1 MGDDGMAESELLT
14 RAQCREIFER
24 AERAARAG
32 GAEVEI
38 LLGVNSFALTRFANN
53 TIHQNVAEER
63 RFASIRTV
71 LGQRTARATTNRFD
85 EASIRATVAQALE
98 ITRAQQE
105 DAELLPLAEPAPI
118 DEVDHFCPSTAA
130 ATPMERA
137 STVAEAIRIVE
148 SASGT
153 AAGIFSTGDS
163 VEAVLNSR
171 GVFGYYFD
179 TGAQFSITAMG
190 ADSSGWAKASAP
202 DRGAFDPLALARSAA
217 QKAALGAH
225 PRDLPPGRYT
235 VILEPSAVSDLVGQM
250 CFDFSATAVRDQR
263 SFLTGRLGTK
273 LFGDGINISDD
284 VYHPLQSGAAFDGEG
299 VPRRRLKLVENG
311 VVGQLARGRP
321 AAARDGVAATGHGF
335 PVPNEE
341 GEAPL
346 NIVIEGGSQRL
357 EDIVASTERGILVT
371 RFWYIREVDPY
382 QKIMTGMTRD
392 GTFLVEGGRI
402 VGGVKNF
409 RFNESLIELLNK
421 VDAMSPAE
429 RVSGEESFD
438 MVAPAMRVRDFNF
451 TETTGF

>member
-1 MGDDGMAESELLT
+1 MAESELLT

-24 AERAARAG
+24 AEGAARAA
-32 GAEVEI
+32 GAEVEV
-38 LLGVNSFALTRFANN
+38 LLGIASFALTRFANN
-53 TIHQNVAEER
+53 SIHQNVAEER
-63 RFASIRTV
+63 RFASIRTL

-85 EASIRATVAQALE
+85 EDSIRATVAQALE
-98 ITRAQQE
+98 ITRAQSP
-105 DAELLPLAEPAPI
+105 DPELLPLAEPAPI
-118 DEVDHFCPSTAA
+118 DEVDRFRPSTAA
-130 ATPMERA
+130 VTPQERA

-153 AAGIFSTGDS
+153 AAGIFSTGQS
-163 VEAVLNSR
+163 VEAILSSR
-171 GVFGYYFD
+171 GSLFGYYFD

-202 DRGAFDPLALARSAA
+202 DCGDFDPLALARRAA
-217 QKAALGAH
+217 NKAALGAQ

-235 VILEPSAVSDLVGQM
+235 VILEPAAVGDLVGQM

-263 SFLTGRLGTK
+263 SFLTGRLDTK
-273 LFGDGINISDD
+273 LFGDGIRIADD
-284 VYHPLQSGAAFDGEG
+284 VRHPLQSGAPFDGEG
-299 VPRRRLKLVENG
+299 VPRRRLALVENG
-311 VVGQLARGRP
+311 VVREVARSRQ
-321 AAARDGVAATGHGF
+321 AAARDGVQPTGHGF
-335 PVPNEE
+335 AVPNEE

-346 NIVIEGGSQRL
+346 NIVIEGGRQRL
-357 EDIVASTERGILVT
+357 EDIVASTDRAILVT

-392 GTFLVEGGRI
+392 GTFLVEDGR
-402 VGGVKNF
+402 VVCGVKNL

-451 TETTGF
+451 TEATGF